1 MNPLPPPAG
10 QNPGPVPSQPLSDGA
25 FSHAVLVVDDNR
37 VMRSMIS
44 RAVTLSGLPVSRI
57 DSAGNGREAL
67 FKLGGGGFNLVLL
80 DINMP
85 VMDGEQFLHALRADP
100 RLNATKVV
108 VVSTESSPARIR
120 SLRGL
125 GADFIHKPF
134 RPEELIAAVGR
145 LSSALPTRPGG
156 P

>member
-1 MNPLPPPAG
+1 MNPLPPPTG
-10 QNPGPVPSQPLSDGA
+10 QPGPG
-25 FSHAVLVVDDNR
+25 SHAVLVVDDNR

-44 RAVTLSGLPVSRI
+44 RAVTLSGLPVVRI
-57 DSAGNGREAL
+57 DAAGNGREAL
-67 FKLGGGGFNLVLL
+67 FKLGGGGFDLVLL

-85 VMDGEQFLHALRADP
+85 VMDGEQFLNALRSDP
-100 RLNATKVV
+100 RLSATKVV

-145 LSSALPTRPGG
+145 LSQVGG
-156 P
+156 G